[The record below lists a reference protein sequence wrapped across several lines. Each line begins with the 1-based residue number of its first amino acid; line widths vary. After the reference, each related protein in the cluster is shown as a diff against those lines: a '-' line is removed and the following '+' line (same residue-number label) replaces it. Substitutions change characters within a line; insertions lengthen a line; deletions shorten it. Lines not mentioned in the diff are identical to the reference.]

1 MFPEV
6 RVLIDEPR
14 IASRVRAMGE
24 EIARDL
30 AAGAGAG
37 GRVVLI
43 PVMTGSIVFVA
54 DLIRCMPVRL
64 RLGVVTVSSYAGAAT
79 QSAGASLRGQM
90 PRDLAGTHVLVIDD
104 ILDSGQTLA
113 LVQSLIAE
121 QGPASL
127 RTCVLLRKARPRKVE
142 PPVDYVGFDIA
153 DEFVVGYGLDHDGLY
168 RNLPWIGVP
177 SVPPTAALSSRCEE
191 RP

>member
-14 IASRVRAMGE
+14 IAARVRAMGDD
-24 EIARDL
+24 IARDL
-30 AAGAGAG
+30 AAGAG

-43 PVMTGSIVFVA
+43 PVMTGSIIFVA

-79 QSAGASLRGQM
+79 ASAGAALRGQL
-90 PRDLAGTHVLVIDD
+90 PPDLAGTHVLVIDD

-121 QGPASL
+121 QRPASL
-127 RTCVLLRKARPRKVE
+127 RTCVLLRKARRRKID
-142 PPVDYVGFDIA
+142 PPVDYVGFDIQ

-177 SVPPTAALSSRCEE
+177 NRGDP
-191 RP
+191 

>member
-6 RVLIDEPR
+6 RVLIDEHR
-14 IASRVRAMGE
+14 IAARVRAMGE

-30 AAGAGAG
+30 AAAAGPD
-37 GRVVLI
+37 GRVMLI
-43 PVMTGSIVFVA
+43 PVMTGSIIFVA

-64 RLGVVTVSSYAGAAT
+64 HLGVVTVSSYAGAAT
-79 QSAGASLRGQM
+79 ESAGAALRGQI
-90 PRDLAGTHVLVIDD
+90 PPGLAGTHVLVIDD

-121 QGPASL
+121 QRPASL
-127 RTCVLLRKARPRKVE
+127 RTCVLLRKARTRRAD
-142 PPVDYVGFDIA
+142 PPVDFVGFDIGG
-153 DEFVVGYGLDHDGLY
+153 EFVVGYGLDHDGLY

-177 SVPPTAALSSRCEE
+177 VPAVAQGRGGGP
-191 RP
+191 P